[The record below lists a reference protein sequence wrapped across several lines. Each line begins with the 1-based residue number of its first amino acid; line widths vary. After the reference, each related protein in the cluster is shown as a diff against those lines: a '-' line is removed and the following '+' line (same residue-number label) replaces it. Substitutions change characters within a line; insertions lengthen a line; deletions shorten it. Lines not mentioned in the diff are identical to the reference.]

1 MAIYDPHEQR
11 LVVRVVYD
19 GVACAG
25 KTTNLRQ
32 LCGLFAARRGIE
44 VHTPAELHG
53 RTLFFDW
60 MQISAGLVCGYPL
73 LCQLITVPG
82 QLVLTPRRARLLAT
96 ADVVVY
102 VCDSHPGSVAASRA
116 GLELYEG
123 LVPATA
129 PIVVQANK
137 QDQLGALGG
146 AALLEALGRGEC
158 EVVEAIAT
166 EGVGVVDTYVM
177 AVRSVARVV
186 QARVASEALRLPVR
200 RAESAAALLAQL
212 TREQLEPEWAA
223 EMVLEEAYAA
233 MLFEEAR
240 AAIASDVAARAQA
253 EAALADLRPEPAPAL
268 DAGGPAAPPTLPSP
282 DVPTGFIWP
291 AHTGRATLRSLNLS
305 RLSLRAFDGRGTL
318 ELSAH
323 GYVAR
328 TSLRARFSDGEAARQ
343 ALVRSARELVQLDRL
358 HVADTVLVA
367 QAAEDGACWIWT
379 VRPEVPPLAELL
391 AQGAAPPGLLAA
403 YGEAFISAVR
413 VSRRHGYSVDLTPT
427 SFGSQGGEIRY
438 VGEITPSP
446 LRAEDVQAA
455 LAKAVELIHRAGVD
469 PSAFLDGA
477 ERLAGAQ
484 ARDALP
490 GASPSSVAHERLR
503 SLTSRAMD
511 AAP

>member
-32 LCGLFAARRGIE
+32 LCGLFAARRGID
-44 VHTPAELHG
+44 VYTPSELHG
-53 RTLFFDW
+53 RTLLFDW
-60 MQISAGLVCGYPL
+60 MQIPAGLVCGYPL

-82 QLVLTPRRARLLAT
+82 QLVLTRRRARLLAT

-116 GLELYEG
+116 GLELYDG

-146 AALLEALGRGEC
+146 AALLKALGREEC

-166 EGVGVVDTYVM
+166 EGVGVVDTYVI

-186 QARVASEALRLPVR
+186 QARVASETLRLPVQ
-200 RAESAAALLAQL
+200 RAESAATVLAQL
-212 TREQLEPEWAA
+212 AREQIEPEWAA
-223 EMVLEEAYAA
+223 EMALEEAYAA

-253 EAALADLRPEPAPAL
+253 EAALAELRPDPAPAVG
-268 DAGGPAAPPTLPSP
+268 AGGPTAQPALPSP
-282 DVPTGFIWP
+282 QVPTGFIWP
-291 AHTGRATLRSLNLS
+291 AHTGRATLRSLNLEQ
-305 RLSLRAFDGRGTL
+305 LPPRAFDGRGTL

-358 HVADTVLVA
+358 HLPDTVLVA
-367 QAAEDGACWIWT
+367 QPADDGACWIWT
-379 VRPEVPPLAELL
+379 VRPEVPLL
-391 AQGAAPPGLLAA
+391 ADLLARGEAPPGLLAA
-403 YGEAFISAVR
+403 YGEAFVAAVR
-413 VSRRHGYSVDLTPT
+413 VARRHGYSVDLTPT
-427 SFGSQGGEIRY
+427 SFGPQGGQIRY
-438 VGEITPSP
+438 LGEITPSP

-455 LAKAVELIHRAGVD
+455 LSKAVELIHRAGID
-469 PSAFLDGA
+469 PTAFLDGV
-477 ERLAGAQ
+477 ERCAGGEVG
-484 ARDALP
+484 D
-490 GASPSSVAHERLR
+490 ASPHVASAHDRLHT
-503 SLTSRAMD
+503 LTSLAMD